1 MKRKRGDMI
10 GYQKDELLLETTA
23 LNLSFNRCF
32 DIEHNIHIY
41 EYAKTQETEVI
52 FQLNHIIKQAI
63 ESEKYIGMEDI
74 ILLCEANV
82 QT

>member
-23 LNLSFNRCF
+23 LNISFNICF
-32 DIEHNIHIY
+32 DIEHNIILF
-41 EYAKTQETEVI
+41 EYAKTKEVEVI
-52 FQLNHIIKQAI
+52 FCLNRIVKQAI
-63 ESEKYIGMEDI
+63 DSEKYIGMQDI